1 MRIRK
6 KLTKME
12 KIIFPL
18 VLSVNDTNKVFVL
31 NEWQREELIKFC
43 KEKGMENVED
53 RIFVQGE
60 KNDEICN

>member
-60 KNDEICN
+60 KK

>member
-43 KEKGMENVED
+43 KEKGMKNVED

-60 KNDEICN
+60 KK